1 MDGVCVF
8 VCLFYV
14 SLSKLREKAQTSLQF
29 FFLLNH
35 KPHYFYFFFFVY
47 ILYVYF
53 ISLLLF
59 AFFARN
65 HIHNNGKICYHKSVN
80 ILMRLGAT

>member
-35 KPHYFYFFFFVY
+35 KPRYFYFFFLCLYIICVFYFV
-47 ILYVYF
+47 I
-53 ISLLLF
+53 IIC
-59 AFFARN
+59 FFCKEP
-65 HIHNNGKICYHKSVN
+65 H
-80 ILMRLGAT
+80 TQ